1 MKVSIKKIS
10 EVTGFSPATVSN
22 ALNYKRGVN
31 KDTAAKIFRAA
42 SELGYLED
50 NRITKVKFAIYKKTG
65 AIVDDTPFFSAADRR
80 RGEGVPLLRHG
91 DERLH
96 PGQPGRKL

>member
-31 KDTAAKIFRAA
+31 ADTAAKILKTAHY
-42 SELGYLED
+42 LGY
-50 NRITKVKFAIYKKTG
+50 F
-65 AIVDDTPFFSAADRR
+65 
-80 RGEGVPLLRHG
+80 
-91 DERLH
+91 
-96 PGQPGRKL
+96 